1 MSARAYLKPIALVSI
16 ITALALLGDALLY
29 SILPLYA
36 GSLGIST
43 FMVGVLLSANRWVRL
58 ATNTW
63 AARSFARWDFSGIML
78 AVVLL
83 TALSTAVYAFP
94 LGAALFFLARI
105 IWGACYSHLRLGG
118 YLVALKASG
127 QSLGLALGTIQSV
140 SRSGSIFAVL
150 GGGLL
155 ADRFGY
161 SWALAAAGLL
171 SLGAVPFVLR
181 LDGSDANADRQGT
194 GTAWDSPSR
203 EQPHGSLSAA
213 FASTA
218 GLITHL
224 VAWGMVLSTLSAVLQ
239 ERVGQGAVLFG
250 QLLGI
255 ATVAGAVTAINW
267 LSTLVVSPLA
277 GRLCDRWGR
286 RGPFLLATLLQA
298 GSLLG
303 IAVADG
309 IYTTIGLFAVFF
321 VLTNAQKV
329 FLDAAAGDAAQRQGA
344 GAVSRYNSWQDLGS
358 AAGPLLGYGLAAV
371 LSFSTAYVLGA
382 ILLVGVALL
391 GTVDSGRERRVA
403 GAG

>member
-140 SRSGSIFAVL
+140 SRLGSIFAVL

-171 SLGAVPFVLR
+171 SLGAVPFV
-181 LDGSDANADRQGT
+181 
-194 GTAWDSPSR
+194 
-203 EQPHGSLSAA
+203 
-213 FASTA
+213 
-218 GLITHL
+218 
-224 VAWGMVLSTLSAVLQ
+224 
-239 ERVGQGAVLFG
+239 
-250 QLLGI
+250 
-255 ATVAGAVTAINW
+255 
-267 LSTLVVSPLA
+267 
-277 GRLCDRWGR
+277 
-286 RGPFLLATLLQA
+286 
-298 GSLLG
+298 
-303 IAVADG
+303 
-309 IYTTIGLFAVFF
+309 
-321 VLTNAQKV
+321 
-329 FLDAAAGDAAQRQGA
+329 
-344 GAVSRYNSWQDLGS
+344 
-358 AAGPLLGYGLAAV
+358 
-371 LSFSTAYVLGA
+371 
-382 ILLVGVALL
+382 
-391 GTVDSGRERRVA
+391 
-403 GAG
+403 